1 MSSFAVFLD
10 RDGTINVDTGYV
22 SDARTVRLIEG
33 AAAAIRRL
41 NDRDIPVV
49 VVTNQSGIA
58 RGLFTEAQYEAVR
71 ARIGALLA
79 AEGASVSTTYTCP
92 HHPEFTGQCDCRKPG
107 TLLFRQ
113 AAEEIGIDLT
123 KSWFIGDRLRDVSP
137 ARELGG
143 FGILVPSVH
152 TSKEDLAAAGA
163 DFMVAA
169 SLDEAV
175 SRVIE
180 SSR

>member
-1 MSSFAVFLD
+1 MTSFAVFLD

-22 SDARTVRLIEG
+22 SDPATVRLIDG

-41 NDRDIPVV
+41 NEHEIPVV

-58 RGLFTEAQYEAVR
+58 RRLFSAGQYEKVR
-71 ARIGALLA
+71 ARIGELLA
-79 AEGASVSTTYTCP
+79 AEGASVNTTYTCP

-113 AAEEIGIDLT
+113 AAEELGVDLT
-123 KSWFIGDRLRDVSP
+123 RSWYIGDKLRDVSP
-137 ARELGG
+137 ARALGG

-152 TSKEDLAAAGA
+152 TPAEDLDAARA
-163 DFMVAA
+163 DFIVAP

-175 SRVIE
+175 RRVIE
-180 SSR
+180 STK